1 MANRS
6 DITDS
11 AGLSPASVVPADE
24 AVQGQVVAA
33 HSVAPLAS
41 LTENERHALQTPLHA
56 TAKDARTL
64 LPYFAI
70 LPAAWGVRYLARGPI
85 DTLKGVESFDW
96 FRRVR
101 GRITEPVFNY
111 FRGNFN
117 AGAVKPEYG
126 IATQEQVI
134 NHLRSIGEGKEK
146 AVDWVQK
153 LEADLASGGT
163 KEFSELQSKLNQ
175 RYKNLMLDVAF
186 DTTLGA
192 YMFGVTGTYEY
203 NVYKNI
209 RKVYAETVAYED
221 DKRPESI
228 RLSDFRHSN
237 NRLVQN
243 TMLNFRDKT
252 FSRLGTDLGFF
263 GRWLGYVH
271 PSLSMLKNF
280 KFGETI
286 GGLKLAQSL
295 GSVYTRRN
303 TIFEEICSL
312 IEKKINPIRGI
323 SESITAPDLIDVY
336 QNYAHT
342 VEPRRA
348 FHDITIHQTSDVIDW
363 KRAESVFSLA
373 AELMN
378 RTYKYKHNRV
388 DEMPAEMRVRA
399 DPGNFTLPKFLYLLG
414 HDLIDPAK
422 PEQSMAYVQVANQ
435 YGMQAVKQLQASLEK
450 GMALEEAIKPYSIDF
465 YFLKQVDARRAEE
478 QAVRRRTVDT
488 NPPPSTRIH
497 DHSPTERVQSMP
509 TLGL

>member
-1 MANRS
+1 MELQKQPNEP
-6 DITDS
+6 IVTTDAPPPAGGDALS
-11 AGLSPASVVPADE
+11 SAVAPSAPYAGLS
-24 AVQGQVVAA
+24 
-33 HSVAPLAS
+33 
-41 LTENERHALQTPLHA
+41 ENERHALQTPLHA
-56 TAKDARTL
+56 TAKDAKTL

-85 DTLKGVESFDW
+85 DTLKGIESFDW
-96 FRRVR
+96 FRSARARV
-101 GRITEPVFNY
+101 IEPVFNY
-111 FRGNFN
+111 FRAHYRH
-117 AGAVKPEYG
+117 AGPVDGKHV
-126 IATQEQVI
+126 IATEEQLV
-134 NHLRSIGEGKEK
+134 NRLRSIGEGKGE
-146 AVDWVQK
+146 AHDWITKVKDDLGRGQK
-153 LEADLASGGT
+153 
-163 KEFSELQSKLNQ
+163 KEFTDLQKRLKD
-175 RYKNLMLDVAF
+175 RYKNLMLDMAF

-192 YMFGVTGTYEY
+192 YMFGVTATYEY

-209 RKVYAETVAYED
+209 RKVYAEAVAYED
-221 DKRPESI
+221 DKRPEDI
-228 RLSDFRHSN
+228 RFSDFRHSQ

-243 TMLNFRDKT
+243 TMQNFRDKT
-252 FSRLGTDLGFF
+252 RSRLGTDLGFF
-263 GRWLGYVH
+263 GRWLGFAH

-323 SESITAPDLIDVY
+323 SESINESDLIDIY

-342 VEPRRA
+342 IAPRHA
-348 FHDITIHQTSDVIDW
+348 FHDITIHQQSDVVDW
-363 KRAESVFSLA
+363 KRAESVFALA

-378 RTYKYKHNRV
+378 RTYKYKHSRV
-388 DEMPAEMRVRA
+388 DELPAELRVKA

-450 GMALEEAIKPYSIDF
+450 GMTLEEAIKPYHIDF
-465 YFLKQVDARRAEE
+465 FFLKRVDARRAEE
-478 QAVRRRTVDT
+478 EAVRRQQADPAAAPT
-488 NPPPSTRIH
+488 TRVQEGAL
-497 DHSPTERVQSMP
+497 SERVQAAP
-509 TLGL
+509 TLGI